1 MYHACFRR
9 RKKKLWNPSQFCDLS
24 YIINN
29 VNLKEDFEMKKKTF
43 NKIASIS
50 ALGAMLVPTAMSAV
64 NADTV
69 TKTAKTSSSVVETSS
84 INSVAQVRD
93 AMSKEGLNL
102 SHVQGKYIVRKGD
115 TLLAISQA
123 ANESMA
129 EIAKVNHITNLNLI
143 YVGQVLYLG
152 SNGVVK
158 AQSASANNE
167 VANNAGTSVAANV
180 MSNGGN
186 TTDSSIVTPANSGI
200 YRGFTGNGTVAA
212 HPSRTAEQARNA
224 AKVGTSANTSAKS
237 HANATKTDTSAKV
250 DTSTKAP
257 AKTTS
262 AVKSS
267 AKASSAKTDTSKVSS
282 SASSVKS
289 SVASSTTSSAK
300 HNSAVSSST
309 PAKASSATSSSVASS
324 TASKP
329 ATSTTNSSAS
339 LSKAPVASSTA
350 SSQAQSLQKPAASTT
365 SSSTASSQDYQK
377 GVVNSDGTTNYQAA
391 INQKGPWQGQS
402 TTTDKF
408 GNSPAEQTWLKNH
421 PNAQTTGQTYADNSV
436 DQVPVYANAKN
447 DSYENT
453 DRPQMSQSQLNDTNT
468 AMQKNINA
476 SQTFGNGIQWVSSD
490 YKGEV
495 TGTQPVTVDNPV
507 NTPYESYT
515 NHAGQIDANVVK
527 QMYGSEP
534 GVNQGD
540 GTYKAPEGS
549 HYVSSNI
556 TNAGQTGGA
565 DGLSANKVTLTFY
578 K

>member
-1 MYHACFRR
+1 MEKYHNNKN
-9 RKKKLWNPSQFCDLS
+9 KKFKKGIATALMGTVLVAPIALS
-24 YIINN
+24 S
-29 VNLKEDFEMKKKTF
+29 
-43 NKIASIS
+43 AS
-50 ALGAMLVPTAMSAV
+50 V

-69 TKTAKTSSSVVETSS
+69 PAGSQPAQTEWVA
-84 INSVAQVRD
+84 NSVSTVRAEMQAQ
-93 AMSKEGLNL
+93 GLNL

-180 MSNGGN
+180 MSNGGSA
-186 TTDSSIVTPANSGI
+186 TGASIATPANNGI

-212 HPSRTAEQARNA
+212 HPARTAEQARNA
-224 AKVGTSANTSAKS
+224 AKVALGHSGVKTTSAK
-237 HANATKTDTSAKV
+237 HE
-250 DTSTKAP
+250 AP
-257 AKTTS
+257 AKTASS

-267 AKASSAKTDTSKVSS
+267 AKSSANAGKTSS

-289 SVASSTTSSAK
+289 SVASSATSSK
-300 HNSAVSSST
+300 TSSAVSSST
-309 PAKASSATSSSVASS
+309 PAKASSVTSSSASHVSSS
-324 TASKP
+324 TVSKP
-329 ATSTTNSSAS
+329 AASTTSSSAS
-339 LSKAPVASSTA
+339 SKAPVASSTA
-350 SSQAQSLQKPAASTT
+350 SSQAQSSQASKPTASTT
-365 SSSTASSQDYQK
+365 SSSASNNQNVPAEQLPNPVDPGSQSSSSTNYEK

-402 TTTDKF
+402 TTADKF
-408 GNSPAEQTWLKNH
+408 GNSPAEQTWLRDH
-421 PNAQTTGQTYADNSV
+421 PNAKMTGATYADNSTT
-436 DQVPVYANAKN
+436 QVPVYANAN
-447 DSYENT
+447 DDPYENV
-453 DRPQMSQSQLNDTNT
+453 DRPQMSQSQLNDANQ

-476 SQTFGNGIQWVSSD
+476 SQTFGNGIQWVSSN

-495 TGTQPVTVDNPV
+495 VGTQSATVDNPV
-507 NTPYESYT
+507 NTPYENYA

-534 GVNQGD
+534 GVHVGD
-540 GTYKAPEGS
+540 GSYKAPADA

-556 TNAGQTGGA
+556 TNAGQNGGP
-565 DGLSANKVTLTFY
+565 DKISANNVNLTFY

>member
-1 MYHACFRR
+1 MEKYHNNKN
-9 RKKKLWNPSQFCDLS
+9 KKFKKSIATALMGTVLVAPIALS
-24 YIINN
+24 S
-29 VNLKEDFEMKKKTF
+29 
-43 NKIASIS
+43 AS
-50 ALGAMLVPTAMSAV
+50 V

-69 TKTAKTSSSVVETSS
+69 PAGSQPAQTEWVA
-84 INSVAQVRD
+84 NSVSTVRAEMQAQ
-93 AMSKEGLNL
+93 GLNL

-186 TTDSSIVTPANSGI
+186 ATGASIVTPANSGI

-224 AKVGTSANTSAKS
+224 AKVGLSTNASANN
-237 HANATKTDTSAKV
+237 HADVTKTDTSAKV
-250 DTSTKAP
+250 DTSAKHDAP

-289 SVASSTTSSAK
+289 SVASSTASSAK
-300 HNSAVSSST
+300 HSSAVSSST

-324 TASKP
+324 TTSKP
-329 ATSTTNSSAS
+329 AASTSTSSAS
-339 LSKAPVASSTA
+339 SSKAPVASSTT
-350 SSQAQSLQKPAASTT
+350 SSQTQSSQKPAASTT
-365 SSSTASSQDYQK
+365 SSSTASSQTSSTSSSVDYNK
-377 GVVNSDGTTNYQAA
+377 GVVNSDGTVNYQAA
-391 INQKGPWQGQS
+391 VNQKGPWDDQS
-402 TTTDKF
+402 STPGSASNHFYD
-408 GNSPAEQTWLKNH
+408 SAAEQTWEQDH
-421 PNAQTTGQTYADNSV
+421 PGVQMTSQGYSDGTSSR
-436 DQVPVYANAKN
+436 VPVYSGQNNLESGA
-447 DSYENT
+447 
-453 DRPQMSQSQLNDTNT
+453 RPELSQSQLNDANNQ
-468 AMQKNINA
+468 MQKNVNA

-490 YKGEV
+490 YKGQV
-495 TGTQPVTVDNPV
+495 VGTRYVGTDNPV
-507 NTPYESYT
+507 NTPYQNYG
-515 NHAGQIDANVVK
+515 NHTGEIIANNVK
-527 QMYGSEP
+527 NAWSSNTDTSLGGSH
-534 GVNQGD
+534 Q
-540 GTYKAPEGS
+540 TTPEGA
-549 HYVSSNI
+549 HYVSSNM
-556 TNAGQTGGA
+556 TNKPVSQQTPGQGS
-565 DGLSANKVTLTFY
+565 DGCNQTIATLTFY

>member
-1 MYHACFRR
+1 MNLSRMEKYHNNKN
-9 RKKKLWNPSQFCDLS
+9 KKFKKSIATALMGTVLVAPIALS
-24 YIINN
+24 S
-29 VNLKEDFEMKKKTF
+29 
-43 NKIASIS
+43 AS
-50 ALGAMLVPTAMSAV
+50 V

-69 TKTAKTSSSVVETSS
+69 PAGSQPAQTEWVA
-84 INSVAQVRD
+84 NSVSTVRAEMQAQ
-93 AMSKEGLNL
+93 GLNL

-158 AQSASANNE
+158 AQSTSANNE
-167 VANNAGTSVAANV
+167 VANNAGTSVAANA

-186 TTDSSIVTPANSGI
+186 ATGASIATPANIGI

-212 HPSRTAEQARNA
+212 HPARTAEQARNA
-224 AKVGTSANTSAKS
+224 AKVTLGHSGAKATSAK
-237 HANATKTDTSAKV
+237 HE
-250 DTSTKAP
+250 AP
-257 AKTTS
+257 AKTASS

-267 AKASSAKTDTSKVSS
+267 AKSSANAGKTSS

-289 SVASSTTSSAK
+289 SVASSTTSSK
-300 HNSAVSSST
+300 TSSAVSSST
-309 PAKASSATSSSVASS
+309 PAKASSVTSSSASHVSSS
-324 TASKP
+324 TVSKP
-329 ATSTTNSSAS
+329 AASTTSSSAS
-339 LSKAPVASSTA
+339 SKAPVASSTA
-350 SSQAQSLQKPAASTT
+350 SSQAQSSQASKPAASTT
-365 SSSTASSQDYQK
+365 SSSASNNQNVPAEQLPNPVGPGSQSSSSTNYEK

-391 INQKGPWQGQS
+391 INQKGPWDGQS
-402 TTTDKF
+402 TTADDF
-408 GNSPAEQTWLKNH
+408 GRSQAEQTWLRDH
-421 PNAQTTGQTYADNSV
+421 PNAKMTGQTYADNSTT
-436 DQVPVYANAKN
+436 QTPVYANAN
-447 DSYENT
+447 DDPYENV
-453 DRPQMSQSQLNDTNT
+453 DRPQMSQSQLNDANQ

-495 TGTQPVTVDNPV
+495 VGTQSATVDNPV
-507 NTPYESYT
+507 NTPYENYA
-515 NHAGQIDANVVK
+515 NHAGQIDANVIK

-534 GVNQGD
+534 GVHVGD
-540 GTYKAPEGS
+540 GSYKAPADA

-556 TNAGQTGGA
+556 TNAGQNGGP
-565 DGLSANKVTLTFY
+565 DKISANNVNLTFY

>member
-1 MYHACFRR
+1 M
-9 RKKKLWNPSQFCDLS
+9 K
-24 YIINN
+24 N

-69 TKTAKTSSSVVETSS
+69 AKTAKTSSSVVETSS

-167 VANNAGTSVAANV
+167 VANNAGTGVAANV
-180 MSNGGN
+180 MSNGDN
-186 TTDSSIVTPANSGI
+186 TNSATIATPANNGI

-224 AKVGTSANTSAKS
+224 AKVGLSTNASANS
-237 HANATKTDTSAKV
+237 HADATKADTSAKV

-257 AKTTS
+257 AKAS
-262 AVKSS
+262 SVKSS
-267 AKASSAKTDTSKVSS
+267 ANTGTSKVSS

-289 SVASSTTSSAK
+289 SVASSTASSAK
-300 HNSAVSSST
+300 HSSAVSSST
-309 PAKASSATSSSVASS
+309 PAKASSATSSSVTSS
-324 TASKP
+324 TANKP
-329 ATSTTNSSAS
+329 AASTSTSSAS
-339 LSKAPVASSTA
+339 SSSKAPVASSTA
-350 SSQAQSLQKPAASTT
+350 SSQTQSSQTSKPAASTT
-365 SSSTASSQDYQK
+365 SSSTTSSQASSTSSSVDYNK
-377 GVVNSDGTTNYQAA
+377 GVVNSDGTVNYQAA
-391 INQKGPWQGQS
+391 INQKGPWQGKSATPNAQ
-402 TTTDKF
+402 
-408 GNSPAEQTWLKNH
+408 GQSPAEQEWLKDH
-421 PNAQTTGQTYADNSV
+421 PGARMSGSQYADGSENE
-436 DQVPVYANAKN
+436 VPVYANNQN
-447 DSYENT
+447 DDI
-453 DRPQMSQSQLNDTNT
+453 DRPAMTQQQLQDANT
-468 AMQKNINA
+468 QMQKNINA
-476 SQTFGNGIQWVSSD
+476 PETFGNGIQWVSSD

-495 TGTQPVTVDNPV
+495 TGTATPV
-507 NTPYESYT
+507 NATNPEQTPYEPYANT
-515 NHAGQIDANVVK
+515 VGRVDANIVK
-527 QMYGSEP
+527 QDYGKQPVAPTNMS
-534 GVNQGD
+534 NGD
-540 GTYKAPEGS
+540 MKAPDGS

-556 TNAGQTGGA
+556 TNGQGTT
-565 DGLSANKVTLTFY
+565 NKVTLTFY

>member
-1 MYHACFRR
+1 MTLSRMEKYHNKN
-9 RKKKLWNPSQFCDLS
+9 KKFKKSIATALMGTVLVAPIALS
-24 YIINN
+24 S
-29 VNLKEDFEMKKKTF
+29 
-43 NKIASIS
+43 AS
-50 ALGAMLVPTAMSAV
+50 V

-69 TKTAKTSSSVVETSS
+69 PAGSQPAQTEWVA
-84 INSVAQVRD
+84 NSVSTVRAEMQAQ
-93 AMSKEGLNL
+93 GLNL

-167 VANNAGTSVAANV
+167 VANNTGTSVAANV

-186 TTDSSIVTPANSGI
+186 TTGSSIATPANNGI

-212 HPSRTAEQARNA
+212 HPARTAEQARNA
-224 AKVGTSANTSAKS
+224 AKVGLSTNASANS
-237 HANATKTDTSAKV
+237 HTAAKTDTSTKI

-257 AKTTS
+257 AKADTS
-262 AVKSS
+262 SASSVKSS
-267 AKASSAKTDTSKVSS
+267 AKTGTSKVSS

-289 SVASSTTSSAK
+289 SVASSTASSAK
-300 HNSAVSSST
+300 HSSAVSSST
-309 PAKASSATSSSVASS
+309 PTKASSATSSSASYVSSS
-324 TASKP
+324 TANKP
-329 ATSTTNSSAS
+329 AASTSTSSAS
-339 LSKAPVASSTA
+339 SSKAPVASSTA
-350 SSQAQSLQKPAASTT
+350 SSQAQSSQTSKPAASTT

-453 DRPQMSQSQLNDTNT
+453 DRPQMSQSQLNDANT

-540 GTYKAPEGS
+540 GTYKAPDGS

>member
-1 MYHACFRR
+1 MEKYHNNKN
-9 RKKKLWNPSQFCDLS
+9 KKFKKSIATALMGTVLVAPIALS
-24 YIINN
+24 S
-29 VNLKEDFEMKKKTF
+29 
-43 NKIASIS
+43 AS
-50 ALGAMLVPTAMSAV
+50 V

-69 TKTAKTSSSVVETSS
+69 PAGSQPAQTEWVA
-84 INSVAQVRD
+84 NSVSTVRAEMQAQ
-93 AMSKEGLNL
+93 GINL

-167 VANNAGTSVAANV
+167 VANNAGTGVATNV

-186 TTDSSIVTPANSGI
+186 TTGSSIATPANNGI

-224 AKVGTSANTSAKS
+224 AKVGLSTNASANSHADAKTSAK
-237 HANATKTDTSAKV
+237 HEAPAKV

-257 AKTTS
+257 AKAS
-262 AVKSS
+262 SVKSS
-267 AKASSAKTDTSKVSS
+267 ANADTSKVSS
-282 SASSVKS
+282 STSSVKS
-289 SVASSTTSSAK
+289 SVASSTASSAK
-300 HNSAVSSST
+300 HSSAISSST
-309 PAKASSATSSSVASS
+309 PAKASSATSSSASHVSSS
-324 TASKP
+324 TASKVD
-329 ATSTTNSSAS
+329 TSTTSSSAS
-339 LSKAPVASSTA
+339 SSKAPVTSSTA
-350 SSQAQSLQKPAASTT
+350 SSQAQSSQTSKPAASTT

-453 DRPQMSQSQLNDTNT
+453 DRPQMSQSQLNNTNT

-515 NHAGQIDANVVK
+515 NHTGQIDANVVK

-540 GTYKAPEGS
+540 GTYKAPDGS

-556 TNAGQTGGA
+556 TNAGQTGGP

>member
-1 MYHACFRR
+1 MTLSRMEKYHNNKN
-9 RKKKLWNPSQFCDLS
+9 KKFKKSIATALMGTVLVAPIALS
-24 YIINN
+24 S
-29 VNLKEDFEMKKKTF
+29 
-43 NKIASIS
+43 AS
-50 ALGAMLVPTAMSAV
+50 V

-69 TKTAKTSSSVVETSS
+69 PAGSQPAQTEWVA
-84 INSVAQVRD
+84 NSVSTVRAEMQAQ
-93 AMSKEGLNL
+93 GLNL

-186 TTDSSIVTPANSGI
+186 TTGSSIATPANNGI

-212 HPSRTAEQARNA
+212 HPSRTAEQAHNA
-224 AKVGTSANTSAKS
+224 AKVGLSTNASTNSHADAKTSAK
-237 HANATKTDTSAKV
+237 HET
-250 DTSTKAP
+250 P

-267 AKASSAKTDTSKVSS
+267 AKASSVKSSAKTNTSKVSS

-309 PAKASSATSSSVASS
+309 PAKTSSATSSSASHVASS

-329 ATSTTNSSAS
+329 AASTSTPSAS
-339 LSKAPVASSTA
+339 SSSKAPVASSTT
-350 SSQAQSLQKPAASTT
+350 SSQAQSSQASKPAASTT
-365 SSSTASSQDYQK
+365 SSSTASSQASSTSSSVDYNK
-377 GVVNSDGTTNYQAA
+377 GVVNSDGTVNYQAA
-391 INQKGPWQGQS
+391 INQKGPWDDQS
-402 TTTDKF
+402 STPGSASNHFYD
-408 GNSPAEQTWLKNH
+408 SAAEQTWEQDH
-421 PNAQTTGQTYADNSV
+421 PGVQMTSQGYSDGTSSR
-436 DQVPVYANAKN
+436 VPVYSGQNNLESGA
-447 DSYENT
+447 
-453 DRPQMSQSQLNDTNT
+453 RPELSQLNDANNQ
-468 AMQKNINA
+468 MQKNVNA

-490 YKGEV
+490 YKGQV
-495 TGTQPVTVDNPV
+495 VGTRYVGTDNPV
-507 NTPYESYT
+507 NTPYQNYGDHTGE
-515 NHAGQIDANVVK
+515 IVANNVK
-527 QMYGSEP
+527 NDWSSNTDTSLGGSH
-534 GVNQGD
+534 Q
-540 GTYKAPEGS
+540 TTPEGA
-549 HYVSSNI
+549 HYVSSNM
-556 TNAGQTGGA
+556 TNKPVSQQTPGQGS
-565 DGLSANKVTLTFY
+565 DGCNQTIATLTFY

>member
-1 MYHACFRR
+1 MEKYHNN
-9 RKKKLWNPSQFCDLS
+9 KNKKLKKGIATALMGTVLVAPIALS
-24 YIINN
+24 S
-29 VNLKEDFEMKKKTF
+29 
-43 NKIASIS
+43 AS
-50 ALGAMLVPTAMSAV
+50 V

-69 TKTAKTSSSVVETSS
+69 PAGSQSTQTEWVA
-84 INSVAQVRD
+84 NSVSTVRAEMQAQ
-93 AMSKEGLNL
+93 GLNL

-152 SNGVVK
+152 SNGAVK

-167 VANNAGTSVAANV
+167 VTNNAGTGVAANV

-186 TTDSSIVTPANSGI
+186 TTGTSIATPANSGI

-224 AKVGTSANTSAKS
+224 AKVGMSTNASANS
-237 HANATKTDTSAKV
+237 HADVTKTDTSAKHE
-250 DTSTKAP
+250 AP
-257 AKTTS
+257 AKADTS
-262 AVKSS
+262 SASSVKSS
-267 AKASSAKTDTSKVSS
+267 AKTGTSKVSS
-282 SASSVKS
+282 SASSSKAPGAS
-289 SVASSTTSSAK
+289 SAASSTK
-300 HNSAVSSST
+300 HSSAVSSST

-329 ATSTTNSSAS
+329 AASTSASSAS
-339 LSKAPVASSTA
+339 SKAPVASSTA
-350 SSQAQSLQKPAASTT
+350 SSQAQSSQASKPAASTT
-365 SSSTASSQDYQK
+365 SSSTASSQTSSTSSSVDYNK
-377 GVVNSDGTTNYQAA
+377 GVVNSDGTVNYQAA
-391 INQKGPWQGQS
+391 VNQKGPWQGQS

-421 PNAQTTGQTYADNSV
+421 PDAQTTGQTYADNSV

-453 DRPQMSQSQLNDTNT
+453 DRPQMSQSQLNDANT

>member
-1 MYHACFRR
+1 
-9 RKKKLWNPSQFCDLS
+9 
-24 YIINN
+24 
-29 VNLKEDFEMKKKTF
+29 MKKKTF

-69 TKTAKTSSSVVETSS
+69 AKTAKTSSSVVETSS

-129 EIAKVNHITNLNLI
+129 EIAKINHITNLNLI

-167 VANNAGTSVAANV
+167 VANNTGAGVAANV
-180 MSNGGN
+180 MSNSGN
-186 TTDSSIVTPANSGI
+186 TTGTSIVMPANNGI

-224 AKVGTSANTSAKS
+224 AKVGLGHSGVKTTSAK
-237 HANATKTDTSAKV
+237 HE
-250 DTSTKAP
+250 AP
-257 AKTTS
+257 AKTAS

-267 AKASSAKTDTSKVSS
+267 AKANTSTASAGKSSANAGKTTASSS
-282 SASSVKS
+282 SASSV
-289 SVASSTTSSAK
+289 ASSTVSSAK
-300 HNSAVSSST
+300 HSSAVSSST

-324 TASKP
+324 TTSKP
-329 ATSTTNSSAS
+329 AASTTSSSAS
-339 LSKAPVASSTA
+339 SSSKAPMASSTT
-350 SSQAQSLQKPAASTT
+350 SSQTQSSQKPAASTT
-365 SSSTASSQDYQK
+365 SSSTVSSQTSSTSSSVDYNK
-377 GVVNSDGTTNYQAA
+377 GVVNADGTVNYQAA
-391 INQKGPWQGQS
+391 INQKGPWNDQS
-402 TTTDKF
+402 TNADQF
-408 GNSPAEQTWLKNH
+408 GNSPAEQTWLRAH
-421 PNAQTTGQTYADNSV
+421 PNAKMTGQTYADNSV
-436 DQVPVYANAKN
+436 AQVPVYSNAQN
-447 DSYENT
+447 DDFENT
-453 DRPQMSQSQLNDTNT
+453 DRPQMSQSQLNDANT

-495 TGTQPVTVDNPV
+495 TGTQPATVDNPV

-515 NHAGQIDANVVK
+515 NHVGQIDANVVK

-556 TNAGQTGGA
+556 TNAGQTGGP
-565 DGLSANKVTLTFY
+565 DGISANKVTLTFY

>member
-1 MYHACFRR
+1 M
-9 RKKKLWNPSQFCDLS
+9 K
-24 YIINN
+24 N

-69 TKTAKTSSSVVETSS
+69 AKTAKTSSSVVETSS

-180 MSNGGN
+180 MSNSGN
-186 TTDSSIVTPANSGI
+186 ATGASIAAPANNSI

-224 AKVGTSANTSAKS
+224 AKVGMLAKDHSGAKATSAK
-237 HANATKTDTSAKV
+237 T

-257 AKTTS
+257 AKTAS
-262 AVKSS
+262 SVKSS
-267 AKASSAKTDTSKVSS
+267 ANADKTTASL
-282 SASSVKS
+282 VKS
-289 SVASSTTSSAK
+289 SVASSTASSAK
-300 HNSAVSSST
+300 HSSAVSSST
-309 PAKASSATSSSVASS
+309 PSKTSSATSSNTSHVSSS
-324 TASKP
+324 TANKP
-329 ATSTTNSSAS
+329 ASQAPASSAS
-339 LSKAPVASSTA
+339 SSKAPVASSTT
-350 SSQAQSLQKPAASTT
+350 SSQAQSSQASKPAASTT
-365 SSSTASSQDYQK
+365 SSSASNTQNVPAEQLPNPAGPGSQSSSSTSTDYQK

-402 TTTDKF
+402 TTADKF

-453 DRPQMSQSQLNDTNT
+453 DRPQMSQSQLNDANT
-468 AMQKNINA
+468 AMQKNIDA
-476 SQTFGNGIQWVSSD
+476 SQTFGNDIQWVSSD

-540 GTYKAPEGS
+540 GTYKAPDGS

-556 TNAGQTGGA
+556 TNAGQTGGP

>member
-1 MYHACFRR
+1 
-9 RKKKLWNPSQFCDLS
+9 
-24 YIINN
+24 
-29 VNLKEDFEMKKKTF
+29 MKKKTF

-69 TKTAKTSSSVVETSS
+69 AKTAKTSSSVVETSS

-167 VANNAGTSVAANV
+167 VANNAGTGVAANV
-180 MSNGGN
+180 MSNDGN
-186 TTDSSIVTPANSGI
+186 TTGSSIATPANNGI

-224 AKVGTSANTSAKS
+224 AKVGVSANTSAKS
-237 HANATKTDTSAKV
+237 HADATKTDTSAKV

-257 AKTTS
+257 AKADTS
-262 AVKSS
+262 SS
-267 AKASSAKTDTSKVSS
+267 AKASSVKSSAKTDTSKVSS

-289 SVASSTTSSAK
+289 SVASSTASSAK
-300 HNSAVSSST
+300 HSSAISSSI
-309 PAKASSATSSSVASS
+309 PAKASSATSSSASHVSSS
-324 TASKP
+324 TASKVD
-329 ATSTTNSSAS
+329 TSTKAPTSTSSTS
-339 LSKAPVASSTA
+339 SSSKAPVASSTA
-350 SSQAQSLQKPAASTT
+350 SSQTSKPAASTT
-365 SSSTASSQDYQK
+365 SSSTASSQTSSTASSVDYNK
-377 GVVNSDGTTNYQAA
+377 GVVNADGTVNYQAA
-391 INQKGPWQGQS
+391 INQKGPWQGKSATPNAQ
-402 TTTDKF
+402 
-408 GNSPAEQTWLKNH
+408 GQSPAEQEWLKDH
-421 PNAQTTGQTYADNSV
+421 PGARMSGSQYADGSENE
-436 DQVPVYANAKN
+436 VPVYANNQN
-447 DSYENT
+447 DDI
-453 DRPQMSQSQLNDTNT
+453 DRPAMTQQQLQDANT
-468 AMQKNINA
+468 QMQKNINA
-476 SQTFGNGIQWVSSD
+476 PETFGNGIQWVSSD

-495 TGTQPVTVDNPV
+495 TGTVTPV
-507 NTPYESYT
+507 NATNPEQTPYEPYANT
-515 NHAGQIDANVVK
+515 VGRVDANIVK
-527 QMYGSEP
+527 QDYGKQPVAPTNMS
-534 GVNQGD
+534 NGD
-540 GTYKAPEGS
+540 MKAPDGS

-556 TNAGQTGGA
+556 TNGQGTT
-565 DGLSANKVTLTFY
+565 NKVTLTFY

>member
-1 MYHACFRR
+1 MTLSRMEKYHNNKN
-9 RKKKLWNPSQFCDLS
+9 KKFKKSIATALMGTVLVAPIALS
-24 YIINN
+24 S
-29 VNLKEDFEMKKKTF
+29 
-43 NKIASIS
+43 AS
-50 ALGAMLVPTAMSAV
+50 V

-69 TKTAKTSSSVVETSS
+69 PAGSQPIQTEWVA
-84 INSVAQVRD
+84 NSVSTVRAEMQAQ
-93 AMSKEGLNL
+93 GLNL

-186 TTDSSIVTPANSGI
+186 TTGSSIATPANNGI

-224 AKVGTSANTSAKS
+224 AKVGLSTNTSAKS
-237 HANATKTDTSAKV
+237 HTDVTKTDTSAKV

-257 AKTTS
+257 AKADT
-262 AVKSS
+262 SS
-267 AKASSAKTDTSKVSS
+267 AKASSVKSSANAGTSKVSS
-282 SASSVKS
+282 SASSSKAP
-289 SVASSTTSSAK
+289 VASSTASSAK

-329 ATSTTNSSAS
+329 AASTSASSAS
-339 LSKAPVASSTA
+339 SSSKAPVASSTT
-350 SSQAQSLQKPAASTT
+350 SSQAQSSQASKPAASTT
-365 SSSTASSQDYQK
+365 SSSTASSQASSTSSSVDYNK
-377 GVVNSDGTTNYQAA
+377 GVVNSDGTVNYQAA
-391 INQKGPWQGQS
+391 VNQKGPWQGKSATPNAQ
-402 TTTDKF
+402 
-408 GNSPAEQTWLKNH
+408 GQSPAEQEWLKDH
-421 PNAQTTGQTYADNSV
+421 PGARMAGSQYADGSENE
-436 DQVPVYANAKN
+436 VPVYANNQN
-447 DSYENT
+447 DNI
-453 DRPQMSQSQLNDTNT
+453 DRPAMTQQQLQDANT
-468 AMQKNINA
+468 QMQKNINA
-476 SQTFGNGIQWVSSD
+476 PETFGNGIQWVSSD

-495 TGTQPVTVDNPV
+495 TGTATPV
-507 NTPYESYT
+507 NATNPEQTPYEPYANT
-515 NHAGQIDANVVK
+515 VGRVDANIVK
-527 QMYGSEP
+527 QDYGKQPVAPTNMS
-534 GVNQGD
+534 NGD
-540 GTYKAPEGS
+540 MKAPDGS

-556 TNAGQTGGA
+556 TNGQGTT
-565 DGLSANKVTLTFY
+565 NKVTLTFY

>member
-1 MYHACFRR
+1 
-9 RKKKLWNPSQFCDLS
+9 
-24 YIINN
+24 
-29 VNLKEDFEMKKKTF
+29 MKKKTF

-69 TKTAKTSSSVVETSS
+69 AKTAKTSSSVVETSS

-186 TTDSSIVTPANSGI
+186 TTGSSIATPANNGI

-224 AKVGTSANTSAKS
+224 AKVGASANTSAKS
-237 HANATKTDTSAKV
+237 HTAAKTDTSAKV

-257 AKTTS
+257 AKADT
-262 AVKSS
+262 SS
-267 AKASSAKTDTSKVSS
+267 AKTSSVKSSAKTDTSKVSS

-289 SVASSTTSSAK
+289 SVASSTASSAK
-300 HNSAVSSST
+300 HSSAVSSST
-309 PAKASSATSSSVASS
+309 PAKTSSATSSSASHVSSS

-329 ATSTTNSSAS
+329 AASTTSSSAS
-339 LSKAPVASSTA
+339 SSSKAPVASSTA
-350 SSQAQSLQKPAASTT
+350 SSQAQSSQKPAASTT
-365 SSSTASSQDYQK
+365 SSSTQTPAASTSSSVDYNK
-377 GVVNSDGTTNYQAA
+377 GVVNSDGTVNYQAA
-391 INQKGPWQGQS
+391 VNQKGPWQGKSATPNAQ
-402 TTTDKF
+402 
-408 GNSPAEQTWLKNH
+408 GQSPAEQEWLKDH
-421 PNAQTTGQTYADNSV
+421 PGARMSGSQYADGSENE
-436 DQVPVYANAKN
+436 VPVYANNQN
-447 DSYENT
+447 DDI
-453 DRPQMSQSQLNDTNT
+453 DRPAMTQQQLQDANT
-468 AMQKNINA
+468 QMQKNINA
-476 SQTFGNGIQWVSSD
+476 PETFGNGIQWVSSD

-495 TGTQPVTVDNPV
+495 TGTATPV
-507 NTPYESYT
+507 NATNPEQTPYEPYANT
-515 NHAGQIDANVVK
+515 VGRVDANIVK
-527 QMYGSEP
+527 QDYGKQPVAPTNMS
-534 GVNQGD
+534 NGD
-540 GTYKAPEGS
+540 MKAPDGS

-556 TNAGQTGGA
+556 TNGQGTT
-565 DGLSANKVTLTFY
+565 NKVTLTFY

>member
-1 MYHACFRR
+1 MTLSRMEKYHNNKN
-9 RKKKLWNPSQFCDLS
+9 KKFKKSIATALMGTVLVAPIALS
-24 YIINN
+24 S
-29 VNLKEDFEMKKKTF
+29 
-43 NKIASIS
+43 AS
-50 ALGAMLVPTAMSAV
+50 V

-69 TKTAKTSSSVVETSS
+69 PQPAQTEWVA
-84 INSVAQVRD
+84 NSVSTVRAEMQAQ
-93 AMSKEGLNL
+93 GLNL

-186 TTDSSIVTPANSGI
+186 TTGSSIATPANSGI

-224 AKVGTSANTSAKS
+224 AKVGLSTNASANSHADTTKTSAK
-237 HANATKTDTSAKV
+237 HEAPAKTASSAKV
-250 DTSTKAP
+250 DTSTA
-257 AKTTS
+257 S
-262 AVKSS
+262 SVKSS
-267 AKASSAKTDTSKVSS
+267 ANTDTSKVSS

-289 SVASSTTSSAK
+289 SVASSTASSAK
-300 HNSAVSSST
+300 HSSAVSSST
-309 PAKASSATSSSVASS
+309 PAKTSSATSSSVASS
-324 TASKP
+324 TTSKP
-329 ATSTTNSSAS
+329 AASTTSSSAS
-339 LSKAPVASSTA
+339 SSKAPVASSTT
-350 SSQAQSLQKPAASTT
+350 SSQAQSSQKPAASTT

-402 TTTDKF
+402 TTADKF

-421 PNAQTTGQTYADNSV
+421 PDAQTTGQTYADNSV

-453 DRPQMSQSQLNDTNT
+453 DRPQMSQSQLNDANT

-495 TGTQPVTVDNPV
+495 TGTQPATVDNPV

-515 NHAGQIDANVVK
+515 NHVGQIDANVVK

-556 TNAGQTGGA
+556 TNAGQTGGP

>member
-1 MYHACFRR
+1 M
-9 RKKKLWNPSQFCDLS
+9 KT
-24 YIINN
+24 
-29 VNLKEDFEMKKKTF
+29 VNLKEDFKMKKKTF

-69 TKTAKTSSSVVETSS
+69 AKTAKTSSSVVETSS

-167 VANNAGTSVAANV
+167 VANNAGTGVAANV

-186 TTDSSIVTPANSGI
+186 TTGSSIATPANNGI

-212 HPSRTAEQARNA
+212 HPARTAEQARNA
-224 AKVGTSANTSAKS
+224 AKVGLSTNTSANSHADAKTSAK
-237 HANATKTDTSAKV
+237 HEAPAKA

-289 SVASSTTSSAK
+289 SVASSTASSAK
-300 HNSAVSSST
+300 HSSAVSSST

-324 TASKP
+324 TTSKP
-329 ATSTTNSSAS
+329 AASTSTSSAS
-339 LSKAPVASSTA
+339 SSKAPVASSTA
-350 SSQAQSLQKPAASTT
+350 SSQAQSSQTSKPAASTT
-365 SSSTASSQDYQK
+365 SSSTASSQTSSTASSVDYDK
-377 GVVNSDGTTNYQAA
+377 GVVNSDGTVNYQAA
-391 INQKGPWQGQS
+391 INQKGPWQGKSATPNAQ
-402 TTTDKF
+402 
-408 GNSPAEQTWLKNH
+408 GQSPAEQEWLKDH
-421 PNAQTTGQTYADNSV
+421 PGAQMNGSQYADGSQNE
-436 DQVPVYANAKN
+436 VPAYANN
-447 DSYENT
+447 GTNGHPVV
-453 DRPQMSQSQLNDTNT
+453 DRPAMTQQQLQDANT
-468 AMQKNINA
+468 QMQKNINA
-476 SQTFGNGIQWVSSD
+476 PETFGNGIQWVSSD

-495 TGTQPVTVDNPV
+495 TGTVTPV
-507 NTPYESYT
+507 NATNPEQTPYEPYANT
-515 NHAGQIDANVVK
+515 VGRVDANIVK
-527 QMYGSEP
+527 QDYGKQPVAATNMS
-534 GVNQGD
+534 NGD
-540 GTYKAPEGS
+540 MKAPQGS

-556 TNAGQTGGA
+556 TNSDSS
-565 DGLSANKVTLTFY
+565 DGVHTNQVTLTFY

>member
-1 MYHACFRR
+1 MTLSRMEKYHNNKN
-9 RKKKLWNPSQFCDLS
+9 KKFKKSIATALMGTVLVAPIALS
-24 YIINN
+24 S
-29 VNLKEDFEMKKKTF
+29 
-43 NKIASIS
+43 AS
-50 ALGAMLVPTAMSAV
+50 V

-69 TKTAKTSSSVVETSS
+69 PAGSQPAQTEWVA
-84 INSVAQVRD
+84 NSVSTVRAEMQAQ
-93 AMSKEGLNL
+93 GLNL
-102 SHVQGKYIVRKGD
+102 SHVQGKYVVRKGD

-186 TTDSSIVTPANSGI
+186 ATDTSIATPANNGI

-224 AKVGTSANTSAKS
+224 AKVGLLTNTSAKS
-237 HANATKTDTSAKV
+237 HTDVTKTDTSAKV

-257 AKTTS
+257 AKTASS
-262 AVKSS
+262 AKASSVKSS
-267 AKASSAKTDTSKVSS
+267 AKADTSKVSS

-289 SVASSTTSSAK
+289 SIASSTASSTK
-300 HNSAVSSST
+300 HSSAVSSST
-309 PAKASSATSSSVASS
+309 PATSSSASHVSSS
-324 TASKP
+324 TSNKP
-329 ATSTTNSSAS
+329 ATSTNTSSAS
-339 LSKAPVASSTA
+339 SSKAPVASSTT
-350 SSQAQSLQKPAASTT
+350 SSQAQSSQKPAASTT
-365 SSSTASSQDYQK
+365 SSSTASSQNYQK

-421 PNAQTTGQTYADNSV
+421 PDAQTTGQTYADNSV

-453 DRPQMSQSQLNDTNT
+453 DRPQMSQSQLNDANT

-515 NHAGQIDANVVK
+515 NHTGQIDANVVK

-556 TNAGQTGGA
+556 TNAGQTGGP